1 MTLRAAQLNS
11 DDLGSLIS
19 FEIKPGV
26 RVTDHLKRVVHGN
39 DDSVWVWTDNLAPA
53 DAFAN
58 INMWGSSGFNLPP
71 ETPITTG
78 HTES

>member
-1 MTLRAAQLNS
+1 MTLRAGQLNS

-26 RVTDHLKRVVHGN
+26 RVTDHLKRVVHGH
-39 DDSVWVWTDNLAPA
+39 DDSVWVWTDNLTPA
-53 DAFAN
+53 V
-58 INMWGSSGFNLPP
+58 WGSSGFNLPP